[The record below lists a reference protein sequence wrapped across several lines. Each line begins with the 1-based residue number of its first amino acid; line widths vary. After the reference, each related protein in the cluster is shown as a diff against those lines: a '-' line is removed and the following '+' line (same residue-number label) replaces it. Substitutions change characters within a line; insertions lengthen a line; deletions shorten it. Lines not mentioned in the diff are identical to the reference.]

1 MEYHVLLFLH
11 ILSTIVW
18 AGGAIVLGFFVV
30 PSILD
35 AGPAAGAVMAGVVK
49 RRLPILIS
57 IVATVAILTG
67 LRLYMMRF
75 VASWVVT
82 PQGLALTIGGI
93 LGLGAW
99 VLGVFIQ
106 RPLAQQLGVLG
117 ASIAASGA
125 PPTPAQAAELKALRD
140 RMRRVARLTSWHLL
154 GAATLMAVHRLA
166 ATFSG

>member
-11 ILSTIVW
+11 ILSSIVW
-18 AGGAIVLGFFVV
+18 AGGAMALGFFVV

-35 AGPAAGAVMAGVVK
+35 AGPAGGAVMAGIVK
-49 RRLPILIS
+49 RRLSVVLS
-57 IVATVAILTG
+57 IAGTVAVLTG
-67 LRLYMMRF
+67 FRLYMMRF
-75 VASWVVT
+75 VAGWVMT

-106 RPLAQQLGVLG
+106 RPLSQQLGVLG
-117 ASIAASGA
+117 ATIAASGA
-125 PPTPAQAAELKALRD
+125 PPTPAQAAELQALRG
-140 RMRRVARLTSWHLL
+140 RMGRIARLISWHLL

-166 ATFSG
+166 ATL

>member
-1 MEYHVLLFLH
+1 MEYHILLFLH
-11 ILSTIVW
+11 ILSAIVW
-18 AGGAIVLGFFVV
+18 AGGAIALGFFVV
-30 PSILD
+30 PSILE
-35 AGPAAGAVMAGVVK
+35 AGPAGGAVMAGIVK
-49 RRLPILIS
+49 RRMS
-57 IVATVAILTG
+57 IVLSIAGTVAILTG

-75 VASWVVT
+75 VAGWVMT

-125 PPTPAQAAELKALRD
+125 PPTPAQTAEMQSLRD

-166 ATFSG
+166 ATL